1 MRVLGIDPGTLR
13 MGYGVLEE
21 GLSPVAADYGVIAM
35 PRTMPLEERLY
46 QLFTHVQ
53 NLISVFNPDE
63 IAVEEAF
70 VGKGERRFVGPA
82 IAVGQAQGLV
92 LIAAAGQKVPVF
104 RYAPAQIKRSVA
116 DYGAA
121 TKAQMQQSVVATL
134 GLNETP
140 ESDAAD
146 ALSVGLCHLIQRQS
160 TAALAREIPPGQE
173 R

>member
-1 MRVLGIDPGTLR
+1 
-13 MGYGVLEE
+13 MGYGVLEA
-21 GLSPVAADYGVIAM
+21 GQSLAVADYGVIAM
-35 PRTMPLEERLY
+35 PGTMPLEERLY

-53 NLISVFNPDE
+53 NMISIFHPDH

-92 LIAAAGQKVPVF
+92 LIAATGNGVPVF
-104 RYAPAQIKRSVA
+104 RYTPAQIKRSVA

-121 TKAQMQQSVVATL
+121 SKAQIQQSIAATL
-134 GLNETP
+134 GLNEIP
-140 ESDAAD
+140 QSDAAD
-146 ALSVGLCHLIQRQS
+146 ALSVALCHLIQSQVN
-160 TAALAREIPPGQE
+160 AALAREIPPGLE